1 MRVLTKANS
10 DPVNFQI
17 ASAGAGA
24 ISKLPKLVPIP
35 LIKAVAG
42 SHGETGD
49 IVPTLRNIPVES
61 IIAAPKEWCPNPSAT
76 TCVRVKGNSM
86 NPLIYDGY
94 LLVVDTSQ
102 TDRSKLNGKIVI
114 AWNKE
119 KGLTV
124 SRLQSYDHIEV
135 LRSDNREYESVVL
148 NVRNK
153 WKILGKVLWWIGK
166 AT

>member
-102 TDRSKLNGKIVI
+102 
-114 AWNKE
+114 
-119 KGLTV
+119 
-124 SRLQSYDHIEV
+124 
-135 LRSDNREYESVVL
+135 
-148 NVRNK
+148 
-153 WKILGKVLWWIGK
+153 
-166 AT
+166 